1 MRARQSRVRLLT
13 VPHPRLTSLD
23 ALRNALRARP
33 RGAFLVAVGAAG
45 ALFVLHTLHELL
57 GEVRYADILAAVH
70 AMPAARLAL
79 AVAATAVS
87 YLALAGYDALA
98 LRYAGARARLVTVLH
113 TAFIAFAFSNTV
125 GLGVLTGGAV
135 RLRLYG
141 ASGVEAAQV
150 ARAVGFSTAAFAL
163 GVGTFGALG
172 LVWDAP
178 ALAALLRL
186 PSTAVAAL
194 GGLVLAAVALVL
206 VASAPPVRARLAAQ
220 LQRLLPTSGLVLA
233 QLCVSALDLA
243 AAAGALWC
251 LLPAG
256 AVSLASFLAF
266 YAVAVALGAASHV
279 PGGLGVFEAVILLA
293 CAGRAPAEQVAG
305 ALLLY
310 RVVYHLL
317 PLALAVL
324 LLAGHELRGG
334 LAAPQARAAVRLLPA
349 ALAGLSVIAGSAL
362 LLSGAT
368 PLSGGRADLLA
379 LHLPLPLVETAH
391 LFGSIAGL
399 ALLFVA
405 RGLFHRLDAAWWAAL
420 VLLVTA
426 TLFALPNGLPLP
438 QACGLALVAGML
450 VIARRQFNRPSK
462 LFEQSFEWSWWLCVV
477 TVLAVCGWMLFFAYR
492 DLEYAHQLWWQ
503 FEFDAHAPR
512 SLRAMMAVALLAL
525 AMALAQLFRAAR
537 LASGPPSVEALARAA
552 EVVEKQASADAGL
565 VLLGDKRLLFSASGE
580 AFIMYGQS
588 GRSWIALFDP
598 IGPPRE
604 WPELVWRFIEL
615 ADEHGCRAAFYQVR
629 AQALPLYLDAGLRVF
644 KLGEE
649 AHVPLADFGLEGAR
663 RAKLRQGVN
672 RAEREGL
679 RFEVVGVLAL
689 PALLDTLRAVSDA
702 WLDGHQ
708 AQEKSF
714 SLGSFEDAYVLRRP
728 VAVVRQGERVVAF
741 ATLLATAVRE
751 ECSVDLMRHLPDA
764 PNGTMDYLFTRL
776 MLHFKE
782 QGYARF
788 NLGMAPMS
796 GMANHPLAARWH
808 RFGRLVFEHGER
820 FYNFRGLR
828 SFKEKFDPTWEPRY
842 LAAPG
847 GVAPLLVLGDVAT
860 LIAGGLR
867 GIVAK

>member
-1 MRARQSRVRLLT
+1 MSRPSLLS
-13 VPHPRLTSLD
+13 PHT
-23 ALRNALRARP
+23 LRSALRARP
-33 RGAFLVAVGAAG
+33 RGALLVAAG
-45 ALFVLHTLHELL
+45 AVVALCMLQALHGLL
-57 GEVRYADILAAVH
+57 GEVRYGDILAVVQ
-70 AMPAARLAL
+70 AMPVARLAL
-79 AVAATAVS
+79 AAAATATS
-87 YLALAGYDALA
+87 YVALAGYDGIA
-98 LRYAGARARLVTVLH
+98 LRYAGARLRAATVLH
-113 TAFIAFAFSNTV
+113 AAFIAFAFSNTV

-141 ASGVEAAQV
+141 AAGVEATRV
-150 ARAVGFSTAAFAL
+150 ARAVGFSAVAFAL

-172 LVWDAP
+172 LVWGAGDF
-178 ALAALLRL
+178 AALLHL
-186 PSTAVAAL
+186 PAGAVRALGVLVLGAVAAL
-194 GGLVLAAVALVL
+194 LVI
-206 VASAPPVRARLAAQ
+206 SAPPLRARLGAQ
-220 LQRLLPTSGLVLA
+220 WQRLLPARGLLLA
-233 QLCVSALDLA
+233 QLGVSALDLA
-243 AAAGALWC
+243 AAAAALWC

-256 AVSLASFLAF
+256 AVALPSFLAF

-293 CAGRAPAEQVAG
+293 CAGRAPTEQVAG

-324 LLAGHELRGG
+324 LLVGHELRGV
-334 LAAPQARAAVRLLPA
+334 AAPQARAAVRLLPA
-349 ALAGLSVIAGSAL
+349 ALAGLTVLAGSAL

-391 LFGSIAGL
+391 LLGSIAGL

-420 VLLVTA
+420 VLLVAA
-426 TLFALPNGLPLP
+426 TLLALPNGLPLS
-438 QACGLALVAGML
+438 QACGLALVAVAL
-450 VIARRQFNRPSK
+450 VIARRQFDRPSK
-462 LFEQSFEWSWWLCVV
+462 LFEQSFEWSWWLCVA

-492 DLEYAHQLWWQ
+492 DLEYGHQLWWQ

-512 SLRAMMAVALLAL
+512 SLRAMMAVAVLAL

-537 LASGPPSVEALARAA
+537 LASGAPSVEALARAA
-552 EVVEKQASADAGL
+552 QVVEAQASADAGL
-565 VLLGDKRLLFSASGE
+565 VLLGDKRLLFSASGT
-580 AFIMYGQS
+580 AFLMYGQS

-598 IGPPRE
+598 VGPPRE

-615 ADEHGCRAAFYQVR
+615 AHEHGCRAAFYQVR

-649 AHVPLADFGLEGAR
+649 AHVPLADFSLEGAR
-663 RAKLRQGVN
+663 RAKLRQAVN

-679 RFEVVGVLAL
+679 RFEVVGTEAL
-689 PALLDTLRAVSDA
+689 PGLLATLRAVSDA

-708 AQEKSF
+708 VQEKSF

-741 ATLLATAVRE
+741 ATLLITAARE
-751 ECSVDLMRHLPDA
+751 ECSVDLMRHLPVA

-796 GMANHPLAARWH
+796 GMAVHPLATRWH
-808 RFGRLVFEHGER
+808 RVGRLVFEHGER

-828 SFKEKFDPTWEPRY
+828 SFKEKFDPVWEPRY

-847 GVAPLLVLGDVAT
+847 GLAPLLVLGDVAT

>member
-1 MRARQSRVRLLT
+1 M
-13 VPHPRLTSLD
+13 
-23 ALRNALRARP
+23 
-33 RGAFLVAVGAAG
+33 AG
-45 ALFVLHTLHELL
+45 ALFVLRALHGLL

-70 AMPAARLAL
+70 AMPVTRLAL
-79 AVAATAVS
+79 AACATAVS
-87 YLALAGYDALA
+87 YLALAGYDAIA
-98 LRYAGARARLVTVLH
+98 LRYVGARARLATVLH

-141 ASGVEAAQV
+141 AAGVEATQV
-150 ARAVGFSTAAFAL
+150 ARAVGFNAAAFAV

-178 ALAALLRL
+178 ALAALLHL
-186 PSTAVAAL
+186 PAGAVAAL
-194 GGLVLAAVALVL
+194 GGLVLAAVAILIV
-206 VASAPPVRARLAAQ
+206 VCAPPLRARLGAHW
-220 LQRLLPTSGLVLA
+220 QRLLPTSGLVLA
-233 QLCVSALDLA
+233 QIGVSALDLA

-251 LLPAG
+251 LLPDG
-256 AVSLASFLAF
+256 AASLASFLAF
-266 YAVAVALGAASHV
+266 YAVAVALGALSHV

-293 CAGRAPAEQVAG
+293 CAGRAPPEQVAG

-324 LLAGHELRGG
+324 LLVGHELRGS
-334 LAAPQARAAVRLLPA
+334 LATPQARAAVRLLPA

-405 RGLFHRLDAAWWAAL
+405 RGLFHRLDAAWWAAV

-426 TLFALPNGLPLP
+426 TLLALPNGLPLS
-438 QACGLALVAGML
+438 QACGLALVAGVL
-450 VIARRQFNRPSK
+450 VIARRQFDRRSK
-462 LFEQSFEWSWWLCVV
+462 LFEQSFEWSWWLCVAA
-477 TVLAVCGWMLFFAYR
+477 VLAVCGWMLFFAYR
-492 DLEYAHQLWWQ
+492 DLEYGHQLWWQ
-503 FEFDAHAPR
+503 FEFDGHAPR

-552 EVVEKQASADAGL
+552 EVVETQTSADAGL
-565 VLLGDKRLLFSASGE
+565 VLLGDKRLLFSASGS

-598 IGPPRE
+598 IGPAHE

-615 ADEHGCRAAFYQVR
+615 ADEHGCRPAFYQVR

-649 AHVPLADFGLEGAR
+649 AHVPLADFSLEGSR
-663 RAKLRQGVN
+663 RAKLRQAVN

-679 RFEVVGVLAL
+679 RFEVVAVEAL
-689 PALLDTLRAVSDA
+689 PALLATLRAVSDA

-714 SLGSFEDAYVLRRP
+714 SLGSFEDDYVLRQP

-741 ATLLATAVRE
+741 ATLLATAARE

-796 GMANHPLAARWH
+796 GMATHPLAARWH

-847 GVAPLLVLGDVAT
+847 GLAPLLVLGDVAT